1 MADRRARPVVV
12 AGRKRGLDVI
22 LMARGDREP
31 DRVDQKL
38 FTFVAR
44 RLRQAR
50 GVKRADFLSE
60 NLGDRGFGEV

>member
-1 MADRRARPVVV
+1 
-12 AGRKRGLDVI
+12 
-22 LMARGDREP
+22 MARGDREP